1 MIDSTL
7 KSKSLKKDILTSKY
21 NYLMNEMLE
30 YVFLIILLGVIA
42 GLIIL
47 IWYIF
52 KSQSKTLDFFDNKI
66 NDIENILVILISEIK
81 DGKVLYTKYF
91 TPVQLKMEYLHGL
104 ISTVNMMAS
113 NIGEKKAKLKKLEYD
128 QKMLLLHDG
137 KLVRGIVLCKDNPS
151 TYLED
156 SLTIIVK
163 GFENKFLEELQESKL
178 SELEQFKRTDKIIE
192 EVFEKTLIDAMTVIW
207 TETLES
213 KEILSNEEIEI
224 LRIAT
229 RLMEKNDFF
238 TLPQLVKMAHKK
250 IKKTMKESLAMIEDL
265 INRKY
270 IVNYYTQ
277 VDS

>member
-1 MIDSTL
+1 MKKMI
-7 KSKSLKKDILTSKY
+7 
-21 NYLMNEMLE
+21 E
-30 YVFLIILLGVIA
+30 YIFLILLLGVIF

-47 IWYIF
+47 IWYII
-52 KSQSKTLDFFDNKI
+52 KSQSKTSDFFDNKI
-66 NDIENILVILISEIK
+66 NDIENILVILISDLKGGE
-81 DGKVLYTKYF
+81 VLYTKYF
-91 TPVQLKMEYLHGL
+91 TPVQLKTEYLHGL

-137 KLVRGIVLCKDNPS
+137 KLVRGIILCKDNPS

-178 SELEQFKRTDKIIE
+178 SELEQFKRTDKIVE
-192 EVFEKTLIDAMTVIW
+192 EVFEKTLIDAMTVLW
-207 TETLES
+207 TETPES
-213 KEILSNEEIEI
+213 KEVLTNEEMDI
-224 LRIAT
+224 LKIAT
-229 RLMEKNDFF
+229 RLMEKNYFF

-250 IKKTMKESLAMIEDL
+250 INKTMKETLDMIEDL
-265 INRKY
+265 VNRKY

-277 VDS
+277 VDRQNVRN